1 LDNRVQVHVRNLGLT
16 DFARAWDL
24 QEETLRSVAE
34 QKVAARSNPSMRPRC
49 HLFLVEHPP
58 VFTLGKGGSEEN
70 LLVSPERLEQLGISY
85 YRINRG
91 GDITYHGPGQM
102 VVYPVWDLDQ
112 IYTDIHRFLRDLEEV
127 VIRTV
132 ADFGI
137 AGASRKEGLTGVWVG
152 EEKIC
157 AMGIRA
163 SRWITM
169 HGIALNVNT
178 DLENFKLILP
188 CGIVGKGVCS
198 MQSILGRPVPE
209 SQVRE
214 RLLAHLQDVFPITLV
229 EDAV

>member
-1 LDNRVQVHVRNLGLT
+1 MDNRVPVRVHDLGLT
-16 DFARAWDL
+16 DFARAWEL

-34 QKVAARSNPSMRPRC
+34 QKIAARTSPDLRPEC

-58 VFTLGKGGSEEN
+58 VLTLGKSGSEEN
-70 LLVSPERLEQLGISY
+70 LLVPAETLQQLGISFY
-85 YRINRG
+85 KINRG
-91 GDITYHGPGQM
+91 GDITYHGPGQI

-112 IYTDIHRFLRDLEEV
+112 IYTDIHRFLRELEEV
-127 VIRTV
+127 VIRTL

-137 AGASRKEGLTGVWVG
+137 ADASRKEGLTGVWVG

-178 DLENFKLILP
+178 ELENFNLILP

-209 SQVRE
+209 PQVRE
-214 RLLAHLQDVFPITLV
+214 RLLVHFQDVFPITLV
-229 EDAV
+229 ADAG